1 MILDTVN
8 STEMQAARLLTGAA
22 MVGLL
27 AAPLFRQRAQQARL
41 ATLVLYVVGIIV
53 FFACH
58 IWQRSWG

>member
-1 MILDTVN
+1 MILDTVS

-27 AAPLFRQRAQQARL
+27 AAPLFRQRAQQVRL

-53 FFACH
+53 FLAHH
-58 IWQRSWG
+58 IW